1 MKQYFYID
9 SNNQQVGPISE
20 EALLVL
26 VKNGIV
32 SSLANVWTE
41 GLADWLP
48 FSELFPE
55 EIATVLPPSPS
66 MAPGN
71 DAFPK
76 TIDEI
81 QHGEGASSGQ
91 NADAKNKSKPSMR
104 LKLRAGKLFID
115 SPEEKQEPSF
125 LMDQL
130 RKIIKLAAICG
141 VVYGGYYVYTNYLGG
156 EDSDIADV
164 LGSDTK
170 PKRSR
175 ISKKEAVEE
184 LRKLGVISSEL
195 DIQGR
200 VGRRA
205 MEDACEQGNEEIL
218 ELLVAG
224 GANAKQIDETNLLSK
239 SAEKGFTKIVS
250 NMLTIPGIDVN
261 DGNAL
266 WHAAENGHVKIV
278 KLLLA
283 HPDIKIDSNSFYSP
297 LRGAVEKG
305 HIRVVKLLLA
315 HHGIYVNEY
324 YKDIHATP
332 LSLAAAGGHVE
343 IVKLLLA
350 QPDIDV
356 KLGDVLA
363 AAARGGNME
372 IVNLLLAQSGIS
384 VKESNALES
393 AANGGHAEI
402 VKLLLAQPGVDVET
416 FSEINLGVAVENGY
430 TEVVKLLLP
439 KPGIKV
445 NEEKSSSN
453 YSLLYVASDKGYTE
467 IVKLLLAVPGIDVNR
482 GNPLRQAAEKG
493 HTKIVKLLLTHPEVE
508 VNTEHSYSS
517 PMYVAARE
525 GHTEIVKLLLSH
537 PDVEGD
543 ADSLICAAK
552 SGYTEIVMMLLNSPE
567 IEKNISFVNYRLGIE
582 MGYYPNNVGLKR
594 LRSLLENKKNRK

>member
-20 EALLVL
+20 SALMGLMQC
-26 VKNGIV
+26 GAI
-32 SSLANVWTE
+32 SRQTPIWTE
-41 GLADWLP
+41 GLEGWLP
-48 FSELFPE
+48 FGEVFPE
-55 EIATVLPPSPS
+55 SGDETSMPSSASMPASEIPLKQRLLDRINRRNLIIGGAVALIAAFSFSAYFVSDGAT
-66 MAPGN
+66 
-71 DAFPK
+71 
-76 TIDEI
+76 
-81 QHGEGASSGQ
+81 
-91 NADAKNKSKPSMR
+91 SKETAIK
-104 LKLRAGKLFID
+104 KLREI
-115 SPEEKQEPSF
+115 
-125 LMDQL
+125 
-130 RKIIKLAAICG
+130 
-141 VVYGGYYVYTNYLGG
+141 
-156 EDSDIADV
+156 
-164 LGSDTK
+164 
-170 PKRSR
+170 
-175 ISKKEAVEE
+175 
-184 LRKLGVISSEL
+184 GVISSEL
-195 DIQGR
+195 DIQGK
-200 VGRRA
+200 VGSRA
-205 MEDACEQGNEEIL
+205 LEDSCEQGNEEIL
-218 ELLVAG
+218 ELLLAG
-224 GANAKQIDETNLLSK
+224 GVNAKQINKGKLLK
-239 SAEKGFTKIVS
+239 MTAEKGFTKAFS
-250 NMLTIPGIDVN
+250 LMLALPGVDVN
-261 DGNAL
+261 EGNAL
-266 WHAAENGHVKIV
+266 RRAAENGHVKIV

-356 KLGDVLA
+356 NLVDVLA

-416 FSEINLGVAVENGY
+416 FSEINLGVAVEKGY

-508 VNTEHSYSS
+508 VNTEDSYSS
-517 PMYVAARE
+517 PLYVAARE

-537 PDVEGD
+537 PDVEGN
-543 ADSLICAAK
+543 AASLICAAK

-567 IEKNISFVNYRLGIE
+567 IEKNISYVNYKLGIE
-582 MGYYPNNVGLKR
+582 MGYDPNNVGLKR